1 MANLEELFNYY
12 LNHQDVLVEKYNGK
26 YIVIINNA
34 VVGAYDSEADAYFEA
49 EHKYGLGNFLIQ
61 YCSKGDEA
69 YTQTFTT
76 RVIFA

>member
-12 LNHQDVLVEKYNGK
+12 LNHQDDLVEEYNGK
-26 YIVIINNA
+26 YIVIVNNE
-34 VVGAYDSEADAYFEA
+34 VVNAYDTEIDAYFDA
-49 EHKYGLGNFLIQ
+49 ESKYGLGNFLIQ

-76 RVIFA
+76 RVTFA